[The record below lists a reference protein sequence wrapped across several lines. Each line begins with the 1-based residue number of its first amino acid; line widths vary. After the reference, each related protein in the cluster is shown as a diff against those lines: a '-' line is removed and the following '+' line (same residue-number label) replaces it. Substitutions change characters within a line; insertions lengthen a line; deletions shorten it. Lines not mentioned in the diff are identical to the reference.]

1 MVNLCREID
10 GLSFIAYLLVSKPR
24 QQLFIIVTDMCGRGR
39 KIGVGGQAI
48 GIRITRRRLSRCQLL
63 LVGPH

>member
-10 GLSFIAYLLVSKPR
+10 GLSFIVYLLVSKPR

-48 GIRITRRRLSRCQLL
+48 GIRITCRRLSRCQLL

>member
-1 MVNLCREID
+1 MVNVCPEID
-10 GLSFIAYLLVSKPR
+10 GSSLIAYLFVSKPR
-24 QQLFIIVTDMCGRGR
+24 QKLFIIVADMCGRGR